1 MKPSPRPFH
10 SFLPTLT
17 LALATLASCASTSG
31 ASSERWLEPSPTLE
45 QQIEDQVRRL
55 PWAHGEARVEM
66 IHWFASV
73 GEPAYGRLL
82 ELCVDPRPPVA
93 SSAVAALGASGDSR
107 LVEPMNALAWPAV
120 LHPQVKYERARTM
133 VRLGDWTH
141 VGELVDGLE
150 EPSLWTRAWCAQALE
165 EATHQRFGFEPSAGP
180 EERAQAVARWRG
192 WMKARNS
199 EGILLTRND

>member
-1 MKPSPRPFH
+1 MKRSP
-10 SFLPTLT
+10 LT
-17 LALATLASCASTSG
+17 HAATLAVSLLSLALTSACASSG
-31 ASSERWLEPSPTLE
+31 GGSNERWLEPSPTLE

-55 PWAHGEARVEM
+55 PWIHGEARVEM

-73 GEPAYGRLL
+73 GEPAYSRLL
-82 ELCVDPRPPVA
+82 ELCVDPRPAVA

-107 LVEPMNALAWPAV
+107 LVEPMNALAWPSV

-150 EPSLWTRAWCAQALE
+150 DESLWTRAWCAQALE
-165 EATHQRFGFEPSAGP
+165 EATHQRFGFEPSAAP
-180 EERAQAVARWRG
+180 EDRAQAVARWRK
-192 WMKARNS
+192 WMAARDA
-199 EGILLTRND
+199 EGILLTRK